1 MAAVVAVRTAVVTV
15 GAAVVAVGTA
25 VVTVGAAVVTVG
37 AAVADARVR
46 TTVAHQGLV
55 MAQNVDRML
64 KRKEIKFS
72 KS

>member
-1 MAAVVAVRTAVVTV
+1 MAAVVAVRTVVVIVGAAVVTV
-15 GAAVVAVGTA
+15 GT
-25 VVTVGAAVVTVG
+25 AVVTVG

-64 KRKEIKFS
+64 KRKEIIQDKIWQNI
-72 KS
+72 KT

>member
-1 MAAVVAVRTAVVTV
+1 MAAVVAVRTVVVIVGAAVVTV
-15 GAAVVAVGTA
+15 GT
-25 VVTVGAAVVTVG
+25 AVVTVG

>member
-1 MAAVVAVRTAVVTV
+1 MAAVVAVRTAVV
-15 GAAVVAVGTA
+15 AVGTA
-25 VVTVGAAVVTVG
+25 VVTAVVTVG

-64 KRKEIKFS
+64 KQKEIKFC